1 VDVRLLRRR
10 PVALVEVVELVE
22 RLVAERLQRR
32 QRAGGARE
40 RGLEREGGDDRERL
54 AAERQGLRRARG
66 TQADRLRL
74 DRAEARRELL
84 REDRREHLARKR
96 RVLQLE

>member
-1 VDVRLLRRR
+1 EDLRRRRVVLDRRELVQETLRDVAHLRLRRRERVDVRLLRRR

-32 QRAGGARE
+32 QRAGGARG

-66 TQADRLRL
+66 P
-74 DRAEARRELL
+74 
-84 REDRREHLARKR
+84 
-96 RVLQLE
+96 